1 MKPAN
6 LLVYLFSILFYF
18 LWNIAAQKI
27 TEAGMWTDIFS
38 KFHTIYW
45 GAYMQQLIVFPLE
58 VCSRFLPV
66 SGLAIYYFVKR
77 KYEKFKFGWNPI
89 LTLSGIVLFNF
100 VSYWLAPHT
109 SIRYLL
115 PLYPFIA
122 LLLAIV
128 LWNLSK
134 NKLKIIIIWVA
145 LTILVKYVELAVIYY
160 YQIYYR
166 RDYTQIAKQVIM
178 QTKRFPIY
186 SNDFVATG
194 LSVTAEIDRLIFP
207 SPPLQGIQFVK
218 ERNYFV
224 INDKIDSKLGKLY
237 KKIKLGKQG
246 TYLYLLC
253 QGNACYLH

>member
-1 MKPAN
+1 
-6 LLVYLFSILFYF
+6 
-18 LWNIAAQKI
+18 
-27 TEAGMWTDIFS
+27 
-38 KFHTIYW
+38 
-45 GAYMQQLIVFPLE
+45 MQQLIVFPLE

-134 NKLKIIIIWVA
+134 SKLKIIIIWVA

-178 QTKRFPIY
+178 QTK
-186 SNDFVATG
+186 
-194 LSVTAEIDRLIFP
+194 
-207 SPPLQGIQFVK
+207 
-218 ERNYFV
+218 
-224 INDKIDSKLGKLY
+224 KIS
-237 KKIKLGKQG
+237 
-246 TYLYLLC
+246 YLFK
-253 QGNACYLH
+253 